1 MVKRAASREE
11 TRRRIVEATMQLH
24 IEKGVLNTTVADIA
38 RRADV
43 AVGTVYRHFPSI
55 DDLVDACGRAVW
67 DLVGP
72 PPAGLLSG
80 VEGVRERVSCLVDAY
95 CETYG
100 RMQRLGVDQAAF
112 RAEAAKSP
120 PLAAWF
126 AVWEERHASL
136 VREALGARASAGTLA
151 VLQMLTRWDA
161 WRTLTSAGMPDAEA
175 ARALRDLA
183 FSWTEGQDREGGAI
197 E

>member
-1 MVKRAASREE
+1 MSPRAYSMVKRAASREE

-67 DLVGP
+67 DLVEP
-72 PPAGLLSG
+72 PPPGLLRGLESIP
-80 VEGVRERVSCLVDAY
+80 ERVACLVDAY
-95 CETYG
+95 CEAYG

-126 AVWEERHASL
+126 TAWDERHACL
-136 VREALGARASAGTLA
+136 VREGFG
-151 VLQMLTRWDA
+151 
-161 WRTLTSAGMPDAEA
+161 
-175 ARALRDLA
+175 
-183 FSWTEGQDREGGAI
+183 DR
-197 E
+197 